1 MYCTNCGKELRDG
14 EVCDCQLNN
23 QPLNGEIIEDKK
35 KGNWKVILTAIIY
48 PLIVLVLTFITPSLW
63 PFKLLSVLFSIGFA
77 IFMVLGGFYFIII
90 PLPVIY
96 LFQYGCCK
104 PSLSTGKKV
113 LYCLAAIACI
123 ALAIT
128 FLFI

>member
-14 EVCDCQLNN
+14 EVCDCVKNEQQVVNELP
-23 QPLNGEIIEDKK
+23 QDKK
-35 KGNWKVILTAIIY
+35 NNWKVILTAIIY
-48 PLIVLVLTFITPSLW
+48 PLIVSVLAFVLPMWTMFR
-63 PFKLLSVLFSIGFA
+63 LLSVLFVIGFSV
-77 IFMVLGGFYFIII
+77 FMVLGGFYFIII

-96 LFQYGCCK
+96 FFQYGCCK